1 MSDSGKTPAGTEARF
16 EQALIASRHAGA
28 LLLQHR
34 GRLRHVHHKGRVDL
48 VSEADHAS
56 EELLA
61 THLLSAF
68 PDDGILGEEG
78 GVQGGDGPFRW
89 IIDPLDGTTNY
100 VHGLPVFAISIALEH
115 RGNPVAGVVH
125 APALGETFHAMRGKG
140 ARFNGRSAEVSTTD
154 RLVDAVLSTGL
165 PNERVSMA
173 DRLVAD
179 WAWGIHAL
187 QGLRRTGA
195 AAVDLCWTACGRLDG
210 YWERYI
216 GPWDFT
222 AGALIIEEAG
232 GRVTRPDGSRLRCEA
247 GPVVASNGHLHD
259 EILAGLAGTPVP

>member
-1 MSDSGKTPAGTEARF
+1 MGTAARV
-16 EQALIASRHAGA
+16 ERALIASRHAGA

-34 GRLRHVHHKGRVDL
+34 GRLQNVQRKGRVDL

-56 EELLA
+56 EELLTTQFLA
-61 THLLSAF
+61 AF

-78 GVQGGDGPFRW
+78 GVHGGHGPFRW

-100 VHGLPVFAISIALEH
+100 VHGLPIFAISIALEH
-115 RGNPVAGVVH
+115 RGMTAAGVVH
-125 APALGETFHAMRGKG
+125 IPALGETFHATRGAG
-140 ARFNGRSAEVSTTD
+140 ARCNGRPVEVSTTGQ
-154 RLVDAVLSTGL
+154 LVDAVLSTGL
-165 PNERVSMA
+165 PYERVSMA
-173 DRLVAD
+173 ARLVAD
-179 WAWGIHAL
+179 WSWGIHAL

-210 YWERYI
+210 YWERDI

-247 GPVVASNGHLHD
+247 GPVVASNGHLH
-259 EILAGLAGTPVP
+259 EAILAGLTGLAEAPVP